1 PPFRQDLQDLQILKL
16 FLTGKLRIPPE
27 AGTHRLNDS
36 TNQQINLLL
45 DRIYKISVK
54 ANVDCGSQI

>member
-1 PPFRQDLQDLQILKL
+1 MLVSNDVLVDHGSRLRRTGNLPPDAD
-16 FLTGKLRIPPE
+16 
-27 AGTHRLNDS
+27 THRLNDS